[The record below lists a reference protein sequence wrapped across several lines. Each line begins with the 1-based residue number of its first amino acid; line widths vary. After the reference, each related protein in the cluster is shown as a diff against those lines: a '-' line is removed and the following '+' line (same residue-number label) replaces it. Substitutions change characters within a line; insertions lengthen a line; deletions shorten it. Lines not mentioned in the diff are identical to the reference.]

1 MQIGETLLGFC
12 QLLLNNCTID
22 VLLCVLFGIIAL
34 SLGDGGKE
42 FIYDATCLGA
52 SFMPL
57 RYRV

>member
-1 MQIGETLLGFC
+1 MSGDSINK
-12 QLLLNNCTID
+12 LLLNNCTID
-22 VLLCVLFGIIAL
+22 VLLRVLFGIIAL